1 MAKRSTIESFV
12 ICESGAAR
20 LCGLSASTL
29 ARYRKSGYGPNFIA
43 IPSPDGTLDPKTGL
57 TKTRFFYEKEDYRK
71 FIMPDNGIFH
81 DRLRRQEFRQ

>member
-1 MAKRSTIESFV
+1 M

-57 TKTRFFYEKEDYRK
+57 TKTRFFYEKEDVL
-71 FIMPDNGIFH
+71 GW
-81 DRLRRQEFRQ
+81 LRSFKIRQNEGF